1 MKNTILEQI
10 CETYKT
16 KSNKELSKILVNL
29 NNDFEKMKS
38 IMIDLS
44 VAIGE
49 IETTYDKVY
58 KELQNRLKFKDNE
71 Q

>member
-1 MKNTILEQI
+1 MKNTILEKI

-29 NNDFEKMKS
+29 NNDFNKMKEV
-38 IMIDLS
+38 ILELT

-49 IETTYDKVY
+49 IETTHDKVY
-58 KELQNRLKFKDNE
+58 KELQGRLKFKDNE